1 MMVRTIDEVWTPEV
15 GAAVAACYE
24 RTADPETRTRCQMLL
39 LAGEQ
44 GVPSRAIAPVVR
56 RSKATVNR
64 VLRRFLEDGLA
75 GLPRGYAPGPMP
87 VVTLGWVQELAR
99 VIDQD
104 PHDLGVASANWTTD
118 LLAGYLAEQ
127 TGIRV
132 DQETVRRH
140 LHRLGY
146 VCKRP
151 TWTVEHK
158 AQAEEAWVG
167 NACGQSSC

>member
-1 MMVRTIDEVWTPEV
+1 MLRTIDEVWTPDV
-15 GAAVAACYE
+15 RTAVEACYE
-24 RTADPETRTRCQMLL
+24 RSEDAETRTRCQMVL

-44 GVPSRAIAPVVR
+44 GLRPSAIGLVVR

-64 VLRRFLEDGLA
+64 VLRRFLDAGLA
-75 GLPRGYAPGPMP
+75 GLPRQAAPGPAP
-87 VVTLGWVQELAR
+87 TVTLAWVQELAR

-104 PHDLGVASANWTTD
+104 PHDAGVASANWTTD
-118 LLAGYLAEQ
+118 LLAGYLAER
-127 TGIRV
+127 TGIAV
-132 DQETVRRH
+132 DEETVRRY

-151 TWTVEHK
+151 TWTVAHK

-167 NACGQSSC
+167 NACGRSSC

>member
-1 MMVRTIDEVWTPEV
+1 MVRTIDEVWTPEAR
-15 GAAVAACYE
+15 AAVAGCYE

-44 GVPSRAIAPVVR
+44 GLPAREIAPVVR

-64 VLRRFLEDGLA
+64 VLRRFIEDGLA
-75 GLPRGYAPGPMP
+75 GLPRRHPPGRVPM
-87 VVTLGWVQELAR
+87 VTLAWVQALAR

-118 LLAGYLAEQ
+118 LLARYLAEQ
-127 TGIRV
+127 AGIRV
-132 DQETVRRH
+132 DQETVRRYR
-140 LHRLGY
+140 HRLGY

-167 NACGQSSC
+167 NAYGQSSC